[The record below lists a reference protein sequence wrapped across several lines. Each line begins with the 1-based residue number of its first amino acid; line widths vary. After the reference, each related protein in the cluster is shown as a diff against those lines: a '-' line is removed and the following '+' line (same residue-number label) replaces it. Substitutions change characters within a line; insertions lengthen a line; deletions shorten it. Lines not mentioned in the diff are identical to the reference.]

1 MRLRVAATGSAAN
14 AYVLEA
20 EQASLILDAGVPARR
35 LFPYVGDIRKVAGCL
50 LTHEHGDHARAWR
63 EYARLGVKVFTSPGT
78 VQALA
83 GQDALSATGLRAL
96 SPLAAVAIGS
106 FRVLPFGTQ
115 HDAAEPF
122 GFLIRYLPTGETAL
136 YVTDTYYL
144 RYTFPGVHY
153 WIVECNYIDDLVYS
167 ETDPALRRRLK
178 ESHLSLRRLL
188 EALRAND
195 LRSASKI
202 VLVHLS
208 DERSDE
214 ARMVEAIHE
223 ATGVETVA
231 ASSGADIALNPTPF

>member
-1 MRLRVAATGSAAN
+1 MCWTRAATPSTANWAPTVPIAGPPRTAA
-14 AYVLEA
+14 
-20 EQASLILDAGVPARR
+20 
-35 LFPYVGDIRKVAGCL
+35 CW
-50 LTHEHGDHARAWR
+50 ARALNWP
-63 EYARLGVKVFTSPGT
+63 AKSTT
-78 VQALA
+78 N
-83 GQDALSATGLRAL
+83 
-96 SPLAAVAIGS
+96 
-106 FRVLPFGTQ
+106 
-115 HDAAEPF
+115 
-122 GFLIRYLPTGETAL
+122 PT
-136 YVTDTYYL
+136 
-144 RYTFPGVHY
+144 
-153 WIVECNYIDDLVYS
+153 
-167 ETDPALRRRLK
+167 PAPPLRRRPK

>member
-20 EQASLILDAGVPARR
+20 EQASLILDAGVPVRR
-35 LFPYVGDIRKVAGCL
+35 LLPCVEDFRKVVGCL

-96 SPLAAVAIGS
+96 SPLAAVDIGP

-136 YVTDTYYL
+136 YATDTYYL
-144 RYTFPGVHY
+144 RYTFPGVYY
-153 WIVECNYIDDLVYS
+153 WIVECNYLDDLVDS
-167 ETDPALRRRLK
+167 DADPMLRRRLK
-178 ESHLSLRRLL
+178 ESHMSLRRLL
-188 EALRAND
+188 EALRTND
-195 LRSASKI
+195 LRATAKI

-208 DERSDE
+208 DARSDE
-214 ARMVEAIHE
+214 ARMIKAIHE
-223 ATGVETVA
+223 ATGIETVA
-231 ASSGADIALNPTPF
+231 ASSGADIELNPTPF